1 MKKIAHFFM
10 LSCRKATELIEKK
23 SVTRLSMKEK
33 IGLGLHKSICDAC
46 TAYEKQSRKMDQ
58 LLQQHTHQH
67 SADLNNDA
75 LKEKIIKS
83 LPEN

>member
-1 MKKIAHFFM
+1 MKRIAHFFM

-23 SVTRLSMKEK
+23 SVTRLSVKEK

-46 TAYEKQSRKMDQ
+46 TAYEKQSRKMDELMQ
-58 LLQQHTHQH
+58 HHTHTH
-67 SADLNNDA
+67 TSATNTEA
-75 LKEKIIKS
+75 LKNKIIKG

>member
-1 MKKIAHFFM
+1 MKRIAHFLM

-23 SVTRLSMKEK
+23 SVTRLSVKEK

-46 TAYEKQSRKMDQ
+46 TAYEKQSRKLDELMRDQ
-58 LLQQHTHQH
+58 SKKNADGSHTT
-67 SADLNNDA
+67 N

-83 LPEN
+83 LPGQ

>member
-1 MKKIAHFFM
+1 MKRIVHFFM

-23 SVTRLSMKEK
+23 SVTRLSVKEK

-46 TAYEKQSRKMDQ
+46 TAYEKQSRKLDQ
-58 LLQQHTHQH
+58 LMRDQSQKNAAGGHTT
-67 SADLNNDA
+67 D

-83 LPEN
+83 LPGQ